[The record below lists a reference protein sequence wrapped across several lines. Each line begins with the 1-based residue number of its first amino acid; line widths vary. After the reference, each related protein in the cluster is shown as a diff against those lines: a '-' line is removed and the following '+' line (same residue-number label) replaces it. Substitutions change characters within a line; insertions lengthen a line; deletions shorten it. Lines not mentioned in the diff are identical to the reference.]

1 MTWQEPPQPMASMAQ
16 PDPHFEPPADLASR
30 ALPIETIAPGTALY
44 RLHRSDLGALHFGK
58 TGHNRFDD
66 PQSIFGVCYLALS
79 LEGAF
84 AETCL
89 RAVGATLL
97 SYNFLAERS
106 VTTLVA
112 ARTLRLVSLHGPGL
126 AAVGATSIISSGIH
140 ATAQA
145 WSRALHD
152 HSDAPDGLSYRA
164 NHDNG
169 EHCIALFEHTADAL
183 SETASDPLTAD
194 RKRLGVLLD
203 RYKVALG

>member
-1 MTWQEPPQPMASMAQ
+1 MAQ

-97 SYNFLAERS
+97 SYTFLAERS
-106 VTTLVA
+106 VTTVVA
-112 ARTLRLVSLHGPGL
+112 ARTLRTRLPAWAGPCCGRRDKHYQQRTTCNGAGLV
-126 AAVGATSIISSGIH
+126 A
-140 ATAQA
+140 
-145 WSRALHD
+145 RA
-152 HSDAPDGLSYRA
+152 S
-164 NHDNG
+164 
-169 EHCIALFEHTADAL
+169 
-183 SETASDPLTAD
+183 
-194 RKRLGVLLD
+194 
-203 RYKVALG
+203 